1 MADPSLTPPTSAEVP
16 GAKTPDS
23 PKNEDFDI
31 SEEYGT
37 ARKNLPPA
45 RILAICIAVVAVIA
59 LIYALTHRAHPL
71 STGSIDDVLAV
82 PIPGQ
87 DETMVAINISIHNTE
102 QKPIWIKS
110 IQVGTEA
117 AGQHLTDDASPA
129 TDVERYFQAMPEL
142 KQHALDLLTT
152 DKQINPEGKISGT
165 VVVSFPVKPDAFAAR
180 KSLTVTVTP
189 FNEVPLVLKK

>member
-1 MADPSLTPPTSAEVP
+1 MSDPPLTPPASAEAP
-16 GAKTPDS
+16 GSKTPAS
-23 PKNEDFDI
+23 PENRDFDI

-45 RILAICIAVVAVIA
+45 RILAICIAVVAIIA
-59 LIYALTHRAHPL
+59 LIYALTHRAHAL

-82 PIPGQ
+82 AIPGQ

-102 QKPIWIKS
+102 QKPIWIKA
-110 IQVGTEA
+110 IQVA
-117 AGQHLTDDASPA
+117 ADVNGQQLTDDASPA

-142 KQHALDLLTT
+142 KQHALELLTT

>member
-1 MADPSLTPPTSAEVP
+1 MADPPITPPTSGDVP
-16 GAKTPDS
+16 ASNTPAPAK
-23 PKNEDFDI
+23 NHDFDI

-45 RILAICIAVVAVIA
+45 RIVAICIAVVAIIA

-87 DETMVAINISIHNTE
+87 DETMVAINISVQNPE
-102 QKPIWIKS
+102 PKPVWIKS
-110 IQVGTEA
+110 IQVA
-117 AGQHLTDDASPA
+117 ADVGGQQLTDDASPA

-142 KQHALDLLTT
+142 KQHALELLTT
-152 DKQINPEGKISGT
+152 DKQINPQGKISGT

-180 KSLTVTVTP
+180 KSLAVTVTP
-189 FNEVPLVLKK
+189 YNEVPLVLKK

>member
-1 MADPSLTPPTSAEVP
+1 MADPSLPPPASGETPASN
-16 GAKTPDS
+16 TPA
-23 PKNEDFDI
+23 PPQKNDFDI

-37 ARKNLPPA
+37 ARKNLPPV
-45 RILAICIAVVAVIA
+45 RILGICIAVVAILA

-87 DETMVAINISIHNTE
+87 DDTMVAINISIQNTE
-102 QKPIWIKS
+102 PKPIWIKS
-110 IQVGTEA
+110 IEVSADVG
-117 AGQHLTDDASPA
+117 GQQLSDNATPA

-142 KQHALDLLTT
+142 KQHALEVLTT
-152 DKQINPEGKISGT
+152 DKQINPQGKISGT

-180 KSLTVTVTP
+180 KSLTVTVSP
-189 FNEVPLVLKK
+189 YNEVPLVLKK

>member
-1 MADPSLTPPTSAEVP
+1 MADPPITPSTSGDVP
-16 GAKTPDS
+16 ASNKPAHAK
-23 PKNEDFDI
+23 NHDFDI
-31 SEEYGT
+31 SKENGT
-37 ARKNLPPA
+37 ARKHLQPD
-45 RILAICIAVVAVIA
+45 RIVAICIAVVAIIA
-59 LIYALTHRAHPL
+59 LIYALTHRAHAL

-82 PIPGQ
+82 AIPGQ

-102 QKPIWIKS
+102 QKPIWIKA
-110 IQVGTEA
+110 IQVA
-117 AGQHLTDDASPA
+117 ADVNGQQLTDDASPA

-142 KQHALDLLTT
+142 KQHALELLTT

>member
-1 MADPSLTPPTSAEVP
+1 MADPSLTPPTSAEDA
-16 GAKTPDS
+16 GSKTPAS
-23 PKNEDFDI
+23 PQNEDFDI

-45 RILAICIAVVAVIA
+45 RIVAICIAVVAIIA

-110 IQVGTEA
+110 IQVA
-117 AGQHLTDDASPA
+117 ADVGGQQLTDEASPA

-142 KQHALDLLTT
+142 KQHALELLTT

-180 KSLTVTVTP
+180 KSLSVTVTP

>member
-1 MADPSLTPPTSAEVP
+1 MADPPLTPPASGE
-16 GAKTPDS
+16 TPASKS
-23 PKNEDFDI
+23 PASPQKNDFDI

-45 RILAICIAVVAVIA
+45 RILAICIAVVAIIA

-87 DETMVAINISIHNTE
+87 DETMVAINLSIQNPE
-102 QKPIWIKS
+102 PKPIWIKS
-110 IQVGTEA
+110 IQVGA
-117 AGQHLTDDASPA
+117 DVGGQQLSDDASPA

-142 KQHALDLLTT
+142 KQHALELLTT
-152 DKQINPEGKISGT
+152 DKQINADGKITGT

-189 FNEVPLVLKK
+189 YNEVPLVLKK

>member
-1 MADPSLTPPTSAEVP
+1 MADPSLPPPPSSEAPGSTTPAPAQ
-16 GAKTPDS
+16 
-23 PKNEDFDI
+23 KNDFDI

-59 LIYALTHRAHPL
+59 LVYSLMHRAHPL

-87 DETMVAINISIHNTE
+87 DETMVAINISIQNTE
-102 QKPIWIKS
+102 PKPIWIKS
-110 IQVGTEA
+110 IQVA
-117 AGQHLTDDASPA
+117 ADVGGQQLSDSASPA

-142 KQHALDLLTT
+142 KQHALELLTT
-152 DKQINPEGKISGT
+152 DKQINPQGKITGT

-180 KSLTVTVTP
+180 KSLTVTMTP
-189 FNEVPLVLKK
+189 YNEVPLVLKK

>member
-1 MADPSLTPPTSAEVP
+1 MSDPPLTPPASSEVP
-16 GAKTPDS
+16 GSKTPAS
-23 PKNEDFDI
+23 PEQPDFDI

-37 ARKNLPPA
+37 ARKSLPPA
-45 RILAICIAVVAVIA
+45 RIVAICIAVVAIIA

-87 DETMVAINISIHNTE
+87 DETMVAINLSIQNPE
-102 QKPIWIKS
+102 PKPIWIKS
-110 IQVGTEA
+110 MQVATDVG
-117 AGQHLTDDASPA
+117 GQHLTDDASPA

-142 KQHALDLLTT
+142 KQHALELLTT

-165 VVVSFPVKPDAFAAR
+165 IVVSFPVTPDAFAAR
-180 KSLTVTVTP
+180 KSLTVTVAP
-189 FNEVPLVLKK
+189 YNEVPLVLKK

>member
-1 MADPSLTPPTSAEVP
+1 MGDPPLTPPASAQ
-16 GAKTPDS
+16 TPAS
-23 PKNEDFDI
+23 SQKNDFDI

-45 RILAICIAVVAVIA
+45 RILAICIAVVAIIA
-59 LIYALTHRAHPL
+59 LIYSLTHRAHPL

-87 DETMVAINISIHNTE
+87 DETMVAINLSIQNTE
-102 QKPIWIKS
+102 PKPIWIKS
-110 IQVGTEA
+110 IQVGTDVG
-117 AGQHLTDDASPA
+117 GQQLSDDASPA
-129 TDVERYFQAMPEL
+129 TDVERYFQVMPEL
-142 KQHALDLLTT
+142 KQHALEVLTT

-180 KSLTVTVTP
+180 KSLTVNVTP
-189 FNEVPLVLKK
+189 HTEVPLVLKK